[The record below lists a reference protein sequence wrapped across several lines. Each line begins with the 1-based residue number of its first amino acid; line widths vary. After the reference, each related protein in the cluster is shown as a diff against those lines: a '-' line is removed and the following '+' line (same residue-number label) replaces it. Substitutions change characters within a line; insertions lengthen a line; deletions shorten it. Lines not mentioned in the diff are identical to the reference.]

1 MHDVFQYLKAK
12 WSLWAFGLT
21 AMALVPFMAY
31 LGGQDVALGCY
42 VSLILGFLL
51 VLLLFVDGRSY
62 VARLRQL
69 RAICAHL
76 EALPEALP
84 EPQDALDIANQ
95 AVIRALAVQL
105 AQTSR
110 ALEAAQREDLSYY
123 TLWVHQIKTPIA
135 AMRLVLQNGAAQ
147 EADVLCQELFKIE
160 RYAELALQY
169 VKLGRSQTT
178 L

>member
-12 WSLWAFGLT
+12 WILWAFGLA

-51 VLLLFVDGRSY
+51 ALLLFVDGRSY

-84 EPQDALDIANQ
+84 APQDALDAANQ
-95 AVIRALAVQL
+95 AVIRALAAQL

-110 ALEAAQREDLSYY
+110 ALEAAQREDLSVIIRSGY
-123 TLWVHQIKTPIA
+123 I
-135 AMRLVLQNGAAQ
+135 RLKRPLPRCALCCKMVLRRRPMCFA
-147 EADVLCQELFKIE
+147 
-160 RYAELALQY
+160 
-169 VKLGRSQTT
+169 RSCSKSNATRS
-178 L
+178 LRCNM